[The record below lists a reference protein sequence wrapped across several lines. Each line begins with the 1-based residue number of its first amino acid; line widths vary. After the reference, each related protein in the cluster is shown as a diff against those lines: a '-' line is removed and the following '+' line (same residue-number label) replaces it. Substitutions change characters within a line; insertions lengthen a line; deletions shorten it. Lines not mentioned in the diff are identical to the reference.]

1 MAEVYS
7 ISFSSSDESK
17 DKEFSPLPLRTSASN
32 KQAYTDKNHITNS
45 CTGALPKDT
54 VRSVLLNR
62 DDTKYTND
70 TSRYMSSSMTDGMTT
85 QMMGSLTGA
94 IPKDTVRSVLLTIE
108 DTKYSPEE
116 TYSSRGGGPGAHMST
131 SSSSMSSSC
140 SGTSRDLIKSLL
152 PTIEDPVCLA
162 ANTIS
167 PLESSANSSL
177 LTSPSMTSSSDS
189 LTVPK
194 DNLKSVL
201 LSIEDPK
208 FAAVAAA
215 SSGTLLDDETSP
227 VDSLI
232 SSYTE
237 SEEIVSK
244 HKMKTSKSS
253 TDSKDVNEK
262 SPLSPDSPGTPTNA
276 SLSLSEGRDFLID
289 DEIADQP
296 ALMFDDPVT
305 VDRLQSDNQNSLLFS
320 DSVVLHS
327 ADRFCSE
334 HQNIS
339 DSLATLVDTT
349 PKLARKGLRSCDG
362 SPAPMRARNPL
373 LSRTA
378 SIDTLS
384 PCESIASD
392 DLMMDFEHSQSSG
405 IDDSTDR

>member
-17 DKEFSPLPLRTSASN
+17 DKEFSPLPLRTLASN
-32 KQAYTDKNHITNS
+32 KQTYTDRNHMTNT

-70 TSRYMSSSMTDGMTT
+70 TCRYMTSSMTDGMTS

-108 DTKYSPEE
+108 DTKYQSPEE
-116 TYSSRGGGPGAHMST
+116 TYSSRAGTHMST

-140 SGTSRDLIKSLL
+140 SGTSRDMVKSLL
-152 PTIEDPVCLA
+152 PTIEDPECLA

-167 PLESSANSSL
+167 PIESSANSSL

-305 VDRLQSDNQNSLLFS
+305 VDRLQSDTQNSLLFS
-320 DSVVLHS
+320 DSSVGLHS
-327 ADRFCSE
+327 VDRFCSE

-339 DSLATLVDTT
+339 DSLATLVDST